1 MKKVDVTVLCYH
13 GGFSHDLKT
22 GELIEPD
29 TGENQGYQMCR
40 ELDFDILITGH
51 QHREISTKAFGKSI
65 VQPGSKASGVAAIAL
80 DIEIENGKVLSVHH
94 EPSLHYV
101 NEDTPVHPELSRG
114 LRISCPNR
122 KMVRPTDGENEGSLL
137 FHDAF
142 AVRVQ
147 KHPYIEFIQNVQMD
161 TTNAPISCTS
171 LFLDGAGGFP
181 NEVTMRHI
189 VTNYIYPNTLKVLS
203 VSGRHILEA
212 LEQNATYFSIKD
224 GTLTVSDAFK
234 YPKAQPYNYDMWEG
248 IQYVID
254 VRKPIGSRIT
264 S

>member
-1 MKKVDVTVLCYH
+1 M
-13 GGFSHDLKT
+13 G
-22 GELIEPD
+22 
-29 TGENQGYQMCR
+29 
-40 ELDFDILITGH
+40 
-51 QHREISTKAFGKSI
+51 
-65 VQPGSKASGVAAIAL
+65 
-80 DIEIENGKVLSVHH
+80 
-94 EPSLHYV
+94 
-101 NEDTPVHPELSRG
+101 
-114 LRISCPNR
+114 RI
-122 KMVRPTDGENEGSLL
+122 EGSLL

-161 TTNAPISCTS
+161 AANAPISCTS
-171 LFLDGAGGFP
+171 LFHDGAGGFP

-254 VRKPIGSRIT
+254 VRKPIGERIT
-264 S
+264 EVTYEGRPLDLNSNYEVVMNSYRATGAGNFPYFAECPVLKDIQTDMTELIANYFRKNPIVKATCQRNWTILY